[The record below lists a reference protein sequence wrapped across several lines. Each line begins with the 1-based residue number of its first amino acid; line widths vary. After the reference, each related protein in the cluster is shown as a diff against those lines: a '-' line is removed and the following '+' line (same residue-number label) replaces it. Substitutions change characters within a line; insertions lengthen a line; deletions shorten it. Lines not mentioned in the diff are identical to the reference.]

1 MVTGDLPLANL
12 VEVSE
17 GLEMNPRLQLHA
29 KRLQEAGGE
38 LGRTNLEHWELVAAQ
53 LLVHGP
59 LGRHSSADVRASH
72 RTKVAQDS
80 RHGRDGLDRGRA
92 RRRGWRRL
100 LGVLGLRVA
109 CGGIERVRG
118 WRKSQ

>member
-1 MVTGDLPLANL
+1 
-12 VEVSE
+12 
-17 GLEMNPRLQLHA
+17 
-29 KRLQEAGGE
+29 
-38 LGRTNLEHWELVAAQ
+38 
-53 LLVHGP
+53 
-59 LGRHSSADVRASH
+59 
-72 RTKVAQDS
+72 VAQDS
-80 RHGRDGLDRGRA
+80 RHRRDGLDRGRA